1 MLPWQGKLVPEQYSQ
16 HLVATKFKGDVDY
29 AVTLANEVC
38 RPRPHL
44 ALSPSPSLHIF
55 ISPSLS
61 SSARRARPPPPSS
74 AHPPSPAP
82 SFCHP
87 LPSLTHTPLPNPPP
101 PCSAR
106 PRVAGAATGAAVQVA
121 AFPPHPV
128 HAHSFPAHWRRHGA
142 LLSRHRALHGS
153 RAHPRR
159 RVEARRATDEP
170 RSGERLPSQPLAVT
184 AATAST
190 RCVTA
195 VTAVSAAIQVRS
207 SRGEPFSRYGLSA
220 RVRGL
225 ST

>member
-1 MLPWQGKLVPEQYSQ
+1 MLPWQGKLVPEQYRQ

-87 LPSLTHTPLPNPPP
+87 LPSLTHTPLPNPH
-101 PCSAR
+101 
-106 PRVAGAATGAAVQVA
+106 PRVLRGRASQVQQLVLQSRLRPSLRTQYMRTAFQRTGDATVRCSLDTELCMALEPTRADEWKRAEPLTSLDQV
-121 AFPPHPV
+121 
-128 HAHSFPAHWRRHGA
+128 SDCRR
-142 LLSRHRALHGS
+142 SR
-153 RAHPRR
+153 
-159 RVEARRATDEP
+159 
-170 RSGERLPSQPLAVT
+170 
-184 AATAST
+184 
-190 RCVTA
+190 
-195 VTAVSAAIQVRS
+195 
-207 SRGEPFSRYGLSA
+207 
-220 RVRGL
+220 
-225 ST
+225 